1 MEGCRVLG
9 FQGCRALVL
18 ELFLL
23 TDGAAG
29 FYIPKGFRKQ
39 HFSEFK
45 GSNILVFEFFSGF
58 ECFKG
63 CGFESFRVRGLEG
76 SRVLGFQGCRA
87 LHTKKISETTLFR
100 V

>member
-1 MEGCRVLG
+1 MVLQG
-9 FQGCRALVL
+9 FTYQKD
-18 ELFLL
+18 F
-23 TDGAAG
+23 
-29 FYIPKGFRKQ
+29 
-39 HFSEFK
+39 
-45 GSNILVFEFFSGF
+45 GSNTFQSLKVPAFQSLNFFSGF